1 MQTLN
6 AQKVQSWLLWFF
18 RGILLLG
25 MLILVGR
32 LAELQII
39 KGGYYHSLAEDN
51 RVRRVT
57 INAPRGKILARGGE
71 VLVDNEEITKQII
84 FDSERGIIKKEIT
97 GEMPQD
103 TIKEWQRRYPLG
115 SAFAHVSG
123 YLGEANE
130 EEVFRVD
137 GKCQNKG
144 VVSLGTMVGR
154 GGLEAYYECLLRG
167 IDGEEL
173 VEVDT
178 FGNKARTIGR
188 KQPFAGEDLKTTI
201 DYRLQKIIANRLSN
215 KKGSIIVSNT
225 KGEILGLYSSP
236 SFDPNDFIS
245 KNADKIEEYFNSKSL
260 PMFNRV
266 IGGAYHP
273 GSVFKMVTATA
284 ALEENAIEPSY
295 EYEDTG
301 SIVVNDYSYANWYF
315 TQYGSTEGMIDLPR
329 ALARSTDTFFYKV
342 GELTGPE
349 NIAKWAN
356 IYGFGERTGIDLPG
370 EIKGLVPSPQ
380 WKKAVK
386 GERWFLGNTY
396 HMSIGQGDLE
406 VTALQVNAMTVALAN
421 GGKLCKPHLAGEE
434 SCKNLEINAETF
446 LEIQNGMKSACGQGG
461 TAYPFFDFSPL
472 AACKTGTA
480 ETLDEDKTHAWFT
493 VYAPLENPEI
503 VVTVLVE
510 NGGEGSEVA
519 APIAREIFDWWFH
532 DRNFTADGN

>member
-1 MQTLN
+1 
-6 AQKVQSWLLWFF
+6 
-18 RGILLLG
+18 
-25 MLILVGR
+25 VGR

-39 KGGYYHSLAEDN
+39 KGGYYRSLAENN
-51 RVRRVT
+51 RVRRIT

-71 VLVDNEEITKQII
+71 VLVDNEEIIKQII
-84 FDSERGIIKKEIT
+84 FDQEQGIIKKEYN
-97 GEMPQD
+97 GEISED
-103 TIKEWQRRYPLG
+103 TINEWQRLYPLG

-137 GKCQNKG
+137 GECQNKG
-144 VVSLGTMVGR
+144 VISLGTMVGR

-188 KQPFAGEDLKTTI
+188 KQPVPGEDLKTTI
-201 DYRLQKIIANRLSN
+201 DYRLQKIIANRLSG
-215 KKGSIIVSNT
+215 KEGSIIVSNP
-225 KGEILGLYSSP
+225 KGEILALYSSP
-236 SFDPNDFIS
+236 SFDPNDFIL
-245 KNADKIEEYFNSKSL
+245 KNTDKIDEYFNNKSL
-260 PMFNRV
+260 PMFNRAL
-266 IGGAYHP
+266 GGAYHP

-284 ALEENAIEPSY
+284 ALEEGAIGPDY
-295 EYEDTG
+295 EYNDPG
-301 SIVVNDYSYANWYF
+301 AIVVNDYSYANWYF
-315 TQYGSTEGMIDLPR
+315 TQYGKTEGMIKLPR

-349 NIAKWAN
+349 NIAKWAG
-356 IYGFGERTGIDLPG
+356 IYGFGKKTGIDLPG
-370 EIKGLVPSPQ
+370 EIDGLVPSPQ

-396 HMSIGQGDLE
+396 HLSIGQGDLE

-421 GGKLCKPHLAGEE
+421 GGKFCKPHLAGQAEC
-434 SCKNLEINAETF
+434 SDLGVKAETF
-446 LEIQNGMKSACGQGG
+446 FEIREGMVGACSLGG
-461 TAYPFFDFSPL
+461 TAYPFFDFSPQ

-480 ETLDEDKTHAWFT
+480 ETPDEDKTHAWFT
-493 VYAPLENPEI
+493 VYAPVEEPEI
-503 VVTVLVE
+503 IVTVLVE

-532 DRNFTADGN
+532 NRNFTANGN